1 MKVCKRL
8 CAFCLMIVLC
18 MNLMACTQEEEKN
31 EKVEGLEE
39 LGEIQVAA
47 REEGSGT
54 RSVFADLTGLRTEK
68 DGEISDLTKKDAKIL
83 YSGEEILSF
92 VSESKNRIGYMS
104 LGTENENDNIKTL
117 SVNGVFPD
125 IDSIAKGK
133 YPLGRT
139 FYLVYS
145 GKLSELEQNF
155 LAFVRGKGQDIVSKT
170 FAPIGKSTE
179 FLPNME
185 SGTIRI
191 HGSTSMAPLM
201 QELAVEYMRLNPN
214 AVIEV
219 KASDSG
225 EGALDTVTGTCEFG
239 MMSRELETYEK
250 ELLDYEAIAKDGIV
264 VVVNKENPLTD
275 ISIEQL
281 GNIYC
286 GDIKNWEEINQ

>member
-1 MKVCKRL
+1 M
-8 CAFCLMIVLC
+8 
-18 MNLMACTQEEEKN
+18 
-31 EKVEGLEE
+31 EE

-145 GKLSELEQNF
+145 GKLS
-155 LAFVRGKGQDIVSKT
+155 
-170 FAPIGKSTE
+170 
-179 FLPNME
+179 
-185 SGTIRI
+185 
-191 HGSTSMAPLM
+191 
-201 QELAVEYMRLNPN
+201 
-214 AVIEV
+214 
-219 KASDSG
+219 
-225 EGALDTVTGTCEFG
+225 
-239 MMSRELETYEK
+239 
-250 ELLDYEAIAKDGIV
+250 
-264 VVVNKENPLTD
+264 
-275 ISIEQL
+275 
-281 GNIYC
+281 
-286 GDIKNWEEINQ
+286 